1 MSELRIVQGNNFGTA
16 ISIEAV
22 DATGHAIQ
30 DFSLSESTD
39 IRVWYVFDGK
49 EVEIEAWTIEDDR
62 ILILWPKDLRFGTY
76 DLFQSGMYGETAWR
90 NC

>member
-39 IRVWYVFDGK
+39 MFLGKRVQV
-49 EVEIEAWTIEDDR
+49 R
-62 ILILWPKDLRFGTY
+62 
-76 DLFQSGMYGETAWR
+76 Q
-90 NC
+90 